1 VDSPKPGP
9 NERAHRDI
17 VVIGA
22 SAGGVEDIMAVLRQL
37 PGNLKASIFVVCHM
51 LPTAKSHLVDALNTS
66 GPFVAKFGDDEEAI
80 AHGIVYVA
88 PPDRH
93 LLVKPGHVR
102 ITRGPRENRW
112 RPAIDPLFRSAAV
125 AYGERV
131 IGVVLT
137 GMLDDGTAGLLA
149 IKRCHGVAIVQDPE
163 EAVFP
168 DMPRTALAN
177 VHVDHRLL
185 TSDMGPVIERLVAQS
200 VSRSGT
206 VPADIQTEAR
216 IAESGY
222 SDEHI
227 TDKLGELTPLSCPE
241 CSGPLWQHASGQLD
255 HYRCRVGHAYSA
267 NSLLSAADEAIEAS
281 IWAAVR
287 LFDQR
292 ANVLTAMADRDRQ
305 AQRFRMVQ
313 HHEQL
318 AKEARNHAKI
328 LRQLLVKEMSE
339 TAQVA

>member
-1 VDSPKPGP
+1 VDLPNSRPG
-9 NERAHRDI
+9 ELARRDI
-17 VVIGA
+17 IVIGA
-22 SAGGVEDIMAVLRQL
+22 SAGGVEAVIAVLRQL
-37 PGNLKASIFVVCHM
+37 PADIKASIFVVCHL
-51 LPTAKSHLVDALNTS
+51 LPSAKSHLVDAFNTA
-66 GPFVAKFGDDEEAI
+66 GPFVAKCAEDGEEI
-80 AHGIVYVA
+80 AHGVVYVA

-93 LLVKPGHVR
+93 MLVKPGYVR

-131 IGVVLT
+131 IGIVLT

-163 EAVFP
+163 EAAFP

-281 IWAAVR
+281 MWAAVR